1 MSYNIALPRQRGK
14 TTWAIMQA
22 AHYNAYLVVPNQNAA
37 YAAVE
42 QAKSMGLDIR
52 FPMTFAEF
60 LDGRKSSGMVHDI
73 GFVIDN
79 IDLLIQHMTFHQ
91 PIFAMTMTGFGD
103 ISNAVHLAADKTTPI
118 DGTKPSTT
126 YRAE

>member
-1 MSYNIALPRQRGK
+1 MSYNIALPRRGGK
-14 TTWAIMQA
+14 TTWAIRQA
-22 AHYNAYLVVPNQNAA
+22 ALYNAYLVVPNQNAA

-60 LDGRKSSGMVHDI
+60 LDGRKSSGMAHGI

-79 IDLLIQHMTFHQ
+79 VDLLVQMMTFYQ
-91 PIFAMTMTGFGD
+91 PIFAMTMTGS
-103 ISNAVHLAADKTTPI
+103 ISIVDDENV
-118 DGTKPSTT
+118 TKEP
-126 YRAE
+126 EQLPQ